1 MRRRRPFS
9 PDCESRMRIAMLAL
23 STSLLGCHVHPP
35 GGNVIQPQTLGASV
49 DEANRQQEENAEL
62 AKMIVYSHEF
72 ESNLNDAPTGT
83 GDESEQENFRYVPAQ
98 RPRGFRLTPDGQ
110 DHVRQIAK
118 VLVDHG
124 DAFQTP
130 VIIERSRTSKH
141 WDTKHHYPVHFNDEL
156 DAMRREVVVAALFNL
171 GVANAEDLVIVA
183 PAFPTGLSAV
193 ESGAAYSNAIEQSNQ
208 QNGGTRTGRR

>member
-1 MRRRRPFS
+1 
-9 PDCESRMRIAMLAL
+9 
-23 STSLLGCHVHPP
+23 
-35 GGNVIQPQTLGASV
+35 VIQPQTLGASV

-62 AKMIVYSHEF
+62 AKMIIYSHEF
-72 ESNLNDAPTGT
+72 ESNLNDESQAT

-118 VLVDHG
+118 VLIDQG
-124 DAFQTP
+124 DAFRTP
-130 VIIERSRTSKH
+130 VIVERSRTSKH

-171 GVANAEDLVIVA
+171 GVADAEELVIVA
-183 PAFPTGLSAV
+183 PAFPTGLSAA
-193 ESGAAYSNAIEQSNQ
+193 EAGANFSNAIEQTSQ
-208 QNGGTRTGRR
+208 QNSGSRSGRR